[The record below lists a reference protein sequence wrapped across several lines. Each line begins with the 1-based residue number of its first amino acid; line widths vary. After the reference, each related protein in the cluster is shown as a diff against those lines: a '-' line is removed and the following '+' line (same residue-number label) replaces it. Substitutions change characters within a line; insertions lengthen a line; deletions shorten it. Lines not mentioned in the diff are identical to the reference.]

1 MVQVVGLSSLNRLKQ
16 MAIFCKVIECGSM
29 RAAAQELGMTPSAV
43 SQHLSQLEKEIDVP
57 LVYRSTRKISLSE
70 AGKRYYQHGKKMLM
84 AAEDAED
91 AINEV
96 KHSLEGELRISAPV
110 GLASR
115 PLAKAFKNILNS
127 NKGLRLTILAQDKS
141 IDLVSEQIDIAIRIG
156 EPEESS
162 FIYHP
167 LGILQKGI
175 YASPS
180 YLSNHSNP
188 VIPKD
193 LCEHLWLGFLRNDDF
208 SEVSITHAS
217 NESFQYVPECRMRF
231 NDLNVLAGHVQEG
244 FGMAILPEQEVRHLV
259 ESGSL
264 IRVLP
269 EWKSKEHK
277 IYALTIDRKHSYK
290 INAAMKE
297 LKDYFKE

>member
-1 MVQVVGLSSLNRLKQ
+1 MGLSTLNRLKQ
-16 MAIFCKVIECGSM
+16 MAIFCKIIEFGSM

-70 AGKRYYQHGKKMLM
+70 AGKRYYKYGKQMLM

-91 AINEV
+91 AISEV

-115 PLAKAFKNILNS
+115 PLAKALRTILNS
-127 NKGLRLTILAQDKS
+127 NKGLNITILAQDKN

-167 LGILQKGI
+167 LGSMQKGI

-180 YLSNHSNP
+180 YLSSHTNP
-188 VIPKD
+188 VVPKD
-193 LCEHLWLGFLRNDDF
+193 LREHLWLGFLRNDDF
-208 SEVSITHAS
+208 SEVNLSHSSHEEFHYI
-217 NESFQYVPECRMRF
+217 PECRMRF

-244 FGMAILPEQEVRHLV
+244 LGMAVLPEPEVRHLV
-259 ESGSL
+259 QSGAL
-264 IRVLP
+264 IRILP
-269 EWKSKEHK
+269 EWKSPEHK

-290 INAAMKE
+290 INAAIKE
-297 LKDYFKE
+297 LKDYFKD